1 MAEMTGRVRLF
12 RVRERVRMSLWIIP
26 ALGVVAAAALAAGLL
41 AVDRRIPPGTAEWLR
56 FNGGAESAR
65 NLLSVIAGSMVTSI
79 SLIFSVTMVVLQLAS
94 AQYSPRVLRSFIRDR
109 LVQTVLAA
117 YIATFVY
124 CLLLLPRIGS
134 NGNGEDEVPALA
146 VTVAL
151 ALALGSLG
159 LFVRYVHHIAHAI
172 RAVTIINNVAVETRD
187 ALEEMY
193 PETIG
198 EEADRHVEQP
208 AGPTT
213 AVVTWDG
220 EPGVLLAVDEGALLE
235 AATEAGAVVE
245 LCRMVGEFVPSGS
258 EVFHV
263 WGEIPDRSALT
274 ECISL
279 GAERTMHQDAA
290 YGFRQI
296 VDIAERALSPAVND
310 PTTAVQAVDQL
321 HDLLR
326 RLAQRHFPSHL
337 RLDQSGQLRI
347 IAPRFSWD
355 DYVRLAF
362 DEIRHYGGRSIQVTR
377 RLTGAVEDLL
387 TVTPEGR
394 RPALEQQREL
404 LSRASDREFLD
415 AADRE
420 AARNGTLIS

>member
-1 MAEMTGRVRLF
+1 
-12 RVRERVRMSLWIIP
+12 
-26 ALGVVAAAALAAGLL
+26 
-41 AVDRRIPPGTAEWLR
+41 
-56 FNGGAESAR
+56 
-65 NLLSVIAGSMVTSI
+65 
-79 SLIFSVTMVVLQLAS
+79 MVVLQLAS

-124 CLLLLPRIGS
+124 CLRLLPTIGS
-134 NGNGEDEVPALA
+134 NGDGEEEVPALA

-151 ALALGSLG
+151 ALALASLG

-172 RAVTIINNVAVETRD
+172 RAVTIINNLAVETRD

-193 PETIG
+193 PETIVD
-198 EEADRHVEQP
+198 EADRRVEQP
-208 AGPTT
+208 TGPTT
-213 AVVTWDG
+213 AIVTWDG

-245 LCRMVGEFVPSGS
+245 LCRMAGEFVPSGS

-263 WGEIPDRSALT
+263 WGEIAERAALT

-362 DEIRHYGGRSIQVTR
+362 DEIRHYSGRSIQVTR
-377 RLTGAVEDLL
+377 RLIGAVDDLL
-387 TVTPEGR
+387 TIVPAGR
-394 RPALEQQREL
+394 RPALELQREL
-404 LSRASDREFLD
+404 LSRASDREFVD

-420 AARNGTLIS
+420 VARDGTLIS